1 MSTLR
6 TDTILDS
13 LGGNTTTING
23 ILVNSGALEP
33 DDRII
38 NGDFG
43 VWQRANSSTG
53 AGYVAADR
61 WFNGFVGGTVT
72 QSRQPLS
79 LGDNL
84 GTIGLNPTYFLR
96 QTVSGQTLP
105 AQYATTL
112 QRIEGVRSYAGQT
125 ITVLGWARRSSG
137 NGNMC
142 IEGLQSFGS
151 GGGGSLE
158 VYFSPTT
165 VTLSDTWAPFAAV
178 MSVPSIFGKTLG
190 VNGNDHLGI
199 QYLTSAGANYN
210 ARTNSLGLQ
219 TIGVDLWGIHIKRGI
234 HTVDVVDLYRPR
246 DPGTELALCQ
256 RYYES
261 FTTGFMGWAA
271 GAGVVTGT
279 YSKFYPKRANPI
291 ATNISVT
298 ESVNLSTAAMNIFG
312 NNNFRYYGT
321 SAAAGNMYAT
331 AAWAFDAEL

>member
-23 ILVNSGALEP
+23 VLLNAGALEP

-43 VWQRANSSTG
+43 VWQRGTSFTG
-53 AGYVAADR
+53 QTYGADR
-61 WFNGFVGGTVT
+61 WINGLTGGTVT
-72 QSRQPLS
+72 LSRQAFT
-79 LGDNL
+79 LGDTL
-84 GTIGLNPTYFLR
+84 GGNSPTYFLR
-96 QTVSGQTLP
+96 QTVSGQSLAT
-105 AQYATTL
+105 QYALTV
-112 QRIEGVRSYAGQT
+112 QKIESVRSYAGQT
-125 ITVLGWARRSSG
+125 VTVLGWARRSSG
-137 NGNMC
+137 TGN
-142 IEGLQSFGS
+142 IVLEAEQSFGT
-151 GGGGSLE
+151 GGSPSGA
-158 VYFSPTT
+158 VIGISPTT
-165 VTLSDTWAPFAAV
+165 IALTGSFEAFAV
-178 MSVPSIFGKTLG
+178 VLNVPSVSGKTLG
-190 VNGNDHLGI
+190 SNGNDSLNI
-199 QYLTSAGANYN
+199 NFWTSAGSNLSG
-210 ARTNSLGLQ
+210 RTNSLGLQ
-219 TIGVDLWGIHIKRGI
+219 TIGVDLWGIHIKRGV

-261 FTTGFMGWAA
+261 FTTGFMGWSA

-279 YSKFYPKRANPI
+279 YSKLYPKRTIPI
-291 ATNISVT
+291 ATIISVS
-298 ESVNLSTAAMNIFG
+298 ESVNLSTAAMNVFG